1 MTKRV
6 LVDYI
11 NDLKVLKHST
21 MQAGRQQQVLN
32 YFHDFSETTIATFI
46 SILNMISLLQKLI

>member
-21 MQAGRQQQVLN
+21 MQAGRQQQLLN
-32 YFHDFSETTIATFI
+32 YSHDFSETTIATFI
-46 SILNMISLLQKLI
+46 SF